1 MAARRS
7 SKLESNKR
15 GPKPDATTARIIA
28 ASRSAGLGLTGLN
41 NMLIHADIKPINASV
56 YYTHS
61 GGVSQAQEKIFNSQM
76 EENLKKEIELTLEM
90 EGEAVGYLDK
100 ENKKGVLIKVI
111 TDGSWQKRYGRNA
124 LFG

>member
-76 EENLKKEIELTLEM
+76 EENPKKEIE
-90 EGEAVGYLDK
+90 Y
-100 ENKKGVLIKVI
+100 
-111 TDGSWQKRYGRNA
+111 
-124 LFG
+124 

>member
-41 NMLIHADIKPINASV
+41 NMLIHADIKPISAPV

-61 GGVSQAQEKIFNSQM
+61 GGVSQAQEKIFNSQW
-76 EENLKKEIELTLEM
+76 KKISRRKL
-90 EGEAVGYLDK
+90 
-100 ENKKGVLIKVI
+100 N
-111 TDGSWQKRYGRNA
+111 
-124 LFG
+124 

>member
-15 GPKPDATTARIIA
+15 GPKPDATTARITV

-90 EGEAVGYLDK
+90 EGESVGYLDK
-100 ENKKGVLIKVI
+100 ENKIGVLIKFI
-111 TDGSWQKRYGRNA
+111 TDGS
-124 LFG
+124 